1 MTGARTLLATITFAL
16 YAAMLVY
23 HFTSRTSTTALNTQS
38 NKFLILAARA
48 VETEVARFGTLP
60 AIAAQDACILA
71 AINAPDI
78 AGNIDAAI
86 R

>member
-1 MTGARTLLATITFAL
+1 
-16 YAAMLVY
+16 
-23 HFTSRTSTTALNTQS
+23 
-38 NKFLILAARA
+38 